1 MLTRMFE
8 VERNID
14 SVVCKERR
22 AMDLTPSLPS
32 EYKRRPFLVHPNF
45 QHGTLRNED

>member
-14 SVVCKERR
+14 SVVCKESVVLWISLAPFR
-22 AMDLTPSLPS
+22 AQETPL
-32 EYKRRPFLVHPNF
+32 LVHPNF
-45 QHGTLRNED
+45 QHGR